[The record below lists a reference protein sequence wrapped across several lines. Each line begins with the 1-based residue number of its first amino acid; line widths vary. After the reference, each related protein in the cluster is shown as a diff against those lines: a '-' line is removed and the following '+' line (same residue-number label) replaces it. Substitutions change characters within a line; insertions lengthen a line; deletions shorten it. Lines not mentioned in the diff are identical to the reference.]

1 MVPAL
6 PVRIKRL
13 TMLDNW
19 LKPIDSSLLADLDSG
34 GSTFGEKI
42 QKYADRL
49 PNLKQT
55 KVALIGIG
63 EAEANAVRRALY
75 GLSFPFGKLKI
86 ADLGNVRREENAT
99 VTPLLLELLD
109 GKICPIV
116 IGREAKF
123 LKAQFEA
130 HHACQ
135 PNVSLTVVDERLAF
149 APQQQETGA
158 LYLNPIL
165 QGKTRPFHFS
175 AIGCQSHF
183 MQDAVPDE
191 LKRQNFD
198 CVRLGK
204 LRSNLPDAEPFIRD
218 ADLVSFNLQALKGL
232 EAPGVPDASPSG
244 LLCEEACQLSRY
256 AGMSDKLTS
265 IGFYGFHHD
274 LDPGGHTAQVLAQ
287 LIWYFLDGF
296 CNRQND
302 FPASMNALMEYIV
315 EFRGHD
321 YQLTFWKSNKTGRW
335 WLQVPVKTQKKNLRH
350 RLIPCSYNDYLQA
363 SNGELPDR
371 LLNAFKRFD

>member
-1 MVPAL
+1 
-6 PVRIKRL
+6 
-13 TMLDNW
+13 MLDNW
-19 LKPIDSSLLADLDSG
+19 LKHIDSSLLADLDSG
-34 GSTFGEKI
+34 GSDFGANI

-49 PNLKQT
+49 PNLKRT

-75 GLSFPFGKLKI
+75 GLGFPFGKLKI
-86 ADLGNVRREENAT
+86 ADLGNVRREEYAT

-109 GKICPIV
+109 GQICPVV

-130 HHACQ
+130 HHASKS
-135 PNVSLTVVDERLAF
+135 NVSLTVVDERLAF
-149 APQQQETGA
+149 DPQQKDTGA
-158 LYLNPIL
+158 FYLNPVL
-165 QGKTRPFHFS
+165 QGKIRPFHFS
-175 AIGCQSHF
+175 AIGCQTHF
-183 MQDAVPDE
+183 MQNVAMDE
-191 LKRQNFD
+191 LKQRSFD
-198 CVRLGK
+198 CVRLGR
-204 LRSNLPDAEPFIRD
+204 LRSNLSDAEPFIRD
-218 ADLVSFNLQALKGL
+218 ADLVGFNLCALKSL

-244 LLCEEACQLSRY
+244 FFNEEACQLSRY

-296 CNRQND
+296 YSRQND

-335 WLQVPVKTQKKNLRH
+335 WLQVPVKTQKKVLRH

-363 SNGELPDR
+363 SDGELPDR
-371 LLNAFKRFD
+371 LLNAFKRFG